1 MGVMNVFF
9 LNYFVNIAM
18 VMGLLPVVGMP
29 LPLVSYGGTSLITHM
44 FGIGLVLC
52 VFVNRDVNL
61 RPGSAEIISLHSIN

>member
-1 MGVMNVFF
+1 
-9 LNYFVNIAM
+9 M

-29 LPLVSYGGTSLITHM
+29 SLVSYGGTSLITHM

-61 RPGSAEIISLHSIN
+61 RPGSAEIIS